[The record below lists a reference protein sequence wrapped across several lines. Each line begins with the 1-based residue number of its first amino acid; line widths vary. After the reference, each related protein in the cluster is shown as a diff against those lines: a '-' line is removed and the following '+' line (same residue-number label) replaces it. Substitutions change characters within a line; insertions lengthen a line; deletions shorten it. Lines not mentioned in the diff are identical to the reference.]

1 MIVKVGNQSFD
12 SRQVPIALVLDD
24 QDLLQIGSIVM
35 KNDTPQAP
43 RSLYVRCPIDL
54 AKHPAALYTW
64 LREAVTE
71 MPLPP
76 TMRAFNPGRPLED

>member
-12 SRQVPIALVLDD
+12 SRQVPVALVLDD
-24 QDLLQIGSIVM
+24 QDLLQIGSIPF
-35 KNDTPQAP
+35 KQDKPQAP
-43 RSLYVRCPIDL
+43 RSLYVRGPIDIDTRVL
-54 AKHPAALYTW
+54 RSW
-64 LREAVTE
+64 LQEAVTE